1 MKTERA
7 IKLIPLYLTGDLN
20 HKKKLEF
27 EKLLP
32 TDEKLNRE
40 IEKARE
46 IFGMISSIESPVPR
60 RQFEQALVRTVMTA
74 SSHRSVFSFKLI
86 TVAASVIFLLVA
98 GFTFFLTQRPG
109 RIEQTQEWLVNNIN
123 KIENINGYSSY
134 LSIDYISDEKL
145 QDVHSQIKE
154 SLPLENASL
163 SIYSSSGFDWEF
175 YLEDEDVSKKVLDN
189 YL

>member
-7 IKLIPLYLTGDLN
+7 IKLIPLYLTGDLSP
-20 HKKKLEF
+20 KKKSEF

-40 IEKARE
+40 IEKARDV
-46 IFGMISSIESPVPR
+46 FGVISSIESPVPR
-60 RQFEQALVRTVMTA
+60 REFEQALARVVM
-74 SSHRSVFSFKLI
+74 SSPTHRSVFSFKLV
-86 TVAASVIFLLVA
+86 TVATSIIFLLIA
-98 GFTFFLTQRPG
+98 GFTFFLTQRPD
-109 RIEQTQEWLVNNIN
+109 RIEQTREWLINNIN

-134 LSIDYISDEKL
+134 LSIDYLSDEKL
-145 QDVHSQIKE
+145 QDVHSKIKE

-163 SIYSSSGFDWEF
+163 NTYPSSGFDWEF